1 MDLIEVIKARHSV
14 RHYKNKD
21 IEKEKALVL
30 KEFID
35 ECNQESGLNFQLVLN
50 DREAFDGSMVHY
62 GSFDGVNSYIA
73 LIGKTTPDLE
83 EKAGYYG
90 EKCLIKAQELGLNS
104 CWIALTFNKR
114 SVMDRCKILK
124 GEKLVSIIS
133 IGYGVDNGNAHSG
146 KSVEVLSNVK
156 PDSPQWFKDGVALA
170 SIAPT
175 ARNQQRFYLEYMG
188 DGKVK
193 LTNLGGEYSKI
204 DLGIVKYHFEIGG
217 GKNFTWVE

>member
-1 MDLIEVIKARHSV
+1 MDLIEVIKSRHSV
-14 RHYKNKD
+14 RHYINKD
-21 IEKEKALVL
+21 IEKEKALAL

-35 ECNQESGLNFQLVLN
+35 ECNKESGLNFQLVLN

-62 GSFDGVNSYIA
+62 GSFDGVSSYIA
-73 LIGKTTPDLE
+73 LIGKTTADLE

-90 EKCLIKAQELGLNS
+90 EKCLLKAQGLGLNS

-133 IGYGVDNGNAHSG
+133 IGYGIDNGKPHSG
-146 KSVEVLSNVK
+146 KSIQVLSNVK
-156 PDSPQWFKDGVALA
+156 DDSPQWFKDGVELA

-175 ARNQQRFYLEYMG
+175 ARNQQRFYLEYKG
-188 DGKVK
+188 ENQVK
-193 LTNLGGEYSKI
+193 ITNLGGEYSKI
-204 DLGIVKYHFEIGG
+204 DIGIVKYHFEVGAG
-217 GKNFTWVE
+217 DNFIWID